1 MRHLGADDRS
11 STRVRLV
18 DGALSCLARLGIA
31 KTTVDDIARSAGL
44 SRATAYRA
52 FPRGKEGIL
61 AAVVETEVARLFS
74 SLAVVMGEAGDLED
88 VLVAGMVESAR
99 WLRGHEPL
107 TYLLEHEPAAV
118 LPFVTF
124 GGFDQVMRVASDLA
138 APFFAR
144 WLEPEQASRAAE
156 WAVRIVMAYCSDPSP
171 HADLCDPADTRALVR
186 TFVLPG
192 ILALRVEAAGSGPG
206 STLTS
211 TSTSTSTSD
220 FDFGPST
227 QFHPYQTNHQ
237 RGGTMTTLDENT
249 TEQLRSNLDLIGREN
264 INDLEAVMSVVGK
277 FDVEGFHRVPDNCPA
292 EFTWDYEKGAKPQ
305 LDKLYEKAKKAQWNG
320 QTDLDWSIEVDQE
333 KVVIANAEANPAQAQ
348 WDEATLAGTAL
359 AKWDEKKFI
368 QFGMENQNWLL
379 SQFMH
384 GEQGALLCTAK
395 IVETVPWIDA
405 KYYAAT
411 QVMDEARHVEV
422 FSKYLDDKL
431 SGHYPMNAHLGLLL
445 DDIVADSRWD
455 MTYLG
460 MQIMVEGLA
469 LAAFGFI
476 HMMTT
481 EPLLKK
487 LLRYVMADE
496 ARHVAF
502 GVLSLQEYYKELSAA
517 ELRERQEFAFEAAI
531 RMKDRMAMQ
540 EVWER
545 MEVPTAD
552 VVKIMQA
559 APDRDDF
566 QILLFSKIVPNLK
579 KLGLLD
585 AADGW
590 LRTKFTEMGAIAF
603 ENLTDSTQEE
613 DAFADGS
620 PAERNVA

>member
-1 MRHLGADDRS
+1 
-11 STRVRLV
+11 
-18 DGALSCLARLGIA
+18 
-31 KTTVDDIARSAGL
+31 
-44 SRATAYRA
+44 
-52 FPRGKEGIL
+52 
-61 AAVVETEVARLFS
+61 
-74 SLAVVMGEAGDLED
+74 
-88 VLVAGMVESAR
+88 
-99 WLRGHEPL
+99 
-107 TYLLEHEPAAV
+107 
-118 LPFVTF
+118 
-124 GGFDQVMRVASDLA
+124 
-138 APFFAR
+138 
-144 WLEPEQASRAAE
+144 
-156 WAVRIVMAYCSDPSP
+156 
-171 HADLCDPADTRALVR
+171 
-186 TFVLPG
+186 
-192 ILALRVEAAGSGPG
+192 
-206 STLTS
+206 
-211 TSTSTSTSD
+211 
-220 FDFGPST
+220 
-227 QFHPYQTNHQ
+227 
-237 RGGTMTTLDENT
+237 MTTLDHDQ
-249 TEQLRSNLDLIGREN
+249 EQLRSNLELIGRDKV
-264 INDLEAVMSVVGK
+264 NDLEAVLSVVGHY
-277 FDVEGFHRVPDNCPA
+277 DAEGRHRVEDTCPA
-292 EFTWDYEKGAKPQ
+292 EFTWDYRKGAKPK
-305 LDKLYEKAKKAQWNG
+305 LDKLYEKAKKAQWNA

-333 KVVIANAEANPAQAQ
+333 RVVIANAEANPAQQ
-348 WDEATLAGTAL
+348 SYDESALVGTVL
-359 AKWDEKKFI
+359 EKWDDKRWIEFGI
-368 QFGMENQNWLL
+368 QNQNWML

-422 FSKYLDDKL
+422 FSKYLDEKL
-431 SGHYPMNAHLGLLL
+431 SGHYPMNAHLGMLL

-502 GVLSLQEYYKELSAA
+502 GVLSLQEYYQELNAA

-552 VVKIMQA
+552 VVTLMNA
-559 APDRDDF
+559 GPERDDF

-590 LRTKFTEMGAIAF
+590 LRQKFTEMGAIAF
-603 ENLTDSTQEE
+603 EDWTDATEEE

-620 PAERNVA
+620 PAERQVA